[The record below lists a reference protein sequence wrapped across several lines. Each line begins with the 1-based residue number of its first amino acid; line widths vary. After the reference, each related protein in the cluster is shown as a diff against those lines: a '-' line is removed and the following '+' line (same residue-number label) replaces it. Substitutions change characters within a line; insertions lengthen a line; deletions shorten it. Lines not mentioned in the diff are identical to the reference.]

1 MGVSVAYH
9 LARLGMQNIVLL
21 EREQLLGAGSTGK
34 CAGGAR
40 LQFSSESNIRLSLE
54 SIDILERFEDELGQS
69 IDFRQDGYMFLLSE
83 ASTLDTFRKNFE
95 LQRRL
100 GVPVEWLDVD
110 EAC

>member
-40 LQFSSESNIRLSLE
+40 LQFSSES
-54 SIDILERFEDELGQS
+54 
-69 IDFRQDGYMFLLSE
+69 
-83 ASTLDTFRKNFE
+83 K
-95 LQRRL
+95 
-100 GVPVEWLDVD
+100 
-110 EAC
+110 